1 MNKFILLCSIYYA
14 AIAHGFKPEIIVAQ
28 VFVESSFNQYAQNKQ
43 CYGLMQISF
52 PVWKDELKIDKE
64 KIFDANYNLLIG
76 LSILRHYMNVSNGDI
91 WRALHLYNNGYKHN
105 NLKYV
110 KKIKAAMKK
119 FYGGSK

>member
-1 MNKFILLCSIYYA
+1 
-14 AIAHGFKPEIIVAQ
+14 
-28 VFVESSFNQYAQNKQ
+28 
-43 CYGLMQISF
+43 MQISL

-91 WRALHLYNNGYKHN
+91 WLALHIYNNGYKHN

-110 KKIKAAMKK
+110 KKIRAVMEKL
-119 FYGGSK
+119 YGGK